1 VPALV
6 VPFADGGE
14 DEQLNRARR
23 LERLGTLRVAEH
35 RELDPARFARELRE
49 LLSFRPRRSALDM
62 RGGDNSAR
70 LVESLLRSE
79 TSRASAPSRRRHG
92 AREAQA

>member
-23 LERLGTLRVAEH
+23 LERLGTLRVAEQH
-35 RELDPARFARELRE
+35 ELDPARFARELRE
-49 LLSFRPRRSALDM
+49 LLSFRPRQSVLDM

-70 LVESLLRSE
+70 LVESLLRSGR
-79 TSRASAPSRRRHG
+79 SRASASSRMRHG